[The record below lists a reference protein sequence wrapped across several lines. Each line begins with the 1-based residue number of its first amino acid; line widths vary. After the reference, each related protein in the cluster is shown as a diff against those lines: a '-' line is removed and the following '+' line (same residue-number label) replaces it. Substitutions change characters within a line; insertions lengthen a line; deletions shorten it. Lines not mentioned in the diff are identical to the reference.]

1 MHIGK
6 AKLSVEAFVKKGYA
20 VVGEEHEISFGNE
33 LLADGR
39 PADMTITTTNQLR
52 YIGGSQVSFEDNPF
66 DHQYNDWLRF
76 ILENGEQRVD
86 RTKIGTMSAFGDVNL
101 KFDLRQNFPAITGK
115 RLMFLTMKKETI
127 RWMLEGKCD
136 LKSLKEMNVNI
147 WDGNVKP
154 GTEVYEGPKLELFQ
168 RLIMLGENQRKVMN
182 DFMEE
187 IGVPFTPTEDGGRDF
202 QLSQRTE
209 DQTFAI
215 EAKLNNWGIPE
226 NALSDGYLGP
236 LYGKQWC
243 AWEDLRMIR
252 SSELYDK
259 AWEKY
264 GSRGFE
270 HTPFENGR
278 GWTLIRREI
287 DQIKLVEEAIK
298 NEVLFHQGKLDKHI
312 AGRRIIL
319 TGWNVAQLDE
329 MQLPPCHTL
338 AQWNVSSVT
347 DREGKHYLDC
357 KLFMRSNDIFLG
369 MPFNVAQ
376 YAMLT
381 EMLAHAHG
389 LTARFFHVTE
399 GDAHI
404 YLNHMDAVTEQLKR
418 PIIHKAPKLQINCGP
433 VSSIR
438 DIKVED
444 IELIGYDSYD
454 TIKAPIAGN

>member
-6 AKLSVEAFVKKGYA
+6 QKLSVEAFEQKGYT
-20 VVGEEHEISFGNE
+20 VVGKEYAIDLGDQM
-33 LLADGR
+33 LADGR
-39 PADMTITTTNQLR
+39 PREITHTTIEKLMFV
-52 YIGGSQVSFEDNPF
+52 GGEKVSFEDNPF
-66 DHQYNDWLRF
+66 DHQYNDWLHF
-76 ILENGEQRVD
+76 ILENGERRVD
-86 RTKIGTMSAFGDVNL
+86 RTKIGTLSAFGDVNM

-154 GTEVYEGPKLELFQ
+154 GTEVYEGPLL
-168 RLIMLGENQRKVMN
+168 
-182 DFMEE
+182 
-187 IGVPFTPTEDGGRDF
+187 
-202 QLSQRTE
+202 
-209 DQTFAI
+209 TFADRVRMLTPGQLDLLNQYRV
-215 EAKLNNWGIPE
+215 EFFERGDQDSERAESEWLDYAEMKLNNWGVPE

-243 AWEDLRMIR
+243 AWEDIR
-252 SSELYDK
+252 FIPASELYDN

-264 GSRGFE
+264 GSRGFS
-270 HTPFENGR
+270 HTGFENGR
-278 GWTLIRREI
+278 GHVAIRREI

-298 NEVLFHQGKLDKHI
+298 NEVLFHQGKIDKHI

-347 DREGKHYLDC
+347 DSEGKHFLDC

-399 GDAHI
+399 GDAHV
-404 YLNHMDAVTEQLKR
+404 YLNHMDAVAKQLQR
-418 PIIHKAPKLQINCGP
+418 PIIHKAPKLKINCGP
-433 VSSIR
+433 VDSIR

-444 IELIGYDSYD
+444 IELVGYESYD

>member
-6 AKLSVEAFVKKGYA
+6 QKLSVEAFEQKGYT
-20 VVGEEHEISFGNE
+20 VVGKEYAIDFGDQ
-33 LLADGR
+33 LMADGR
-39 PADMTITTTNQLR
+39 PREIKHTTIEKLL
-52 YIGGSQVSFEDNPF
+52 YVGGEQVSFEDNPF

-154 GTEVYEGPKLELFQ
+154 GTEVYEGPELS
-168 RLIMLGENQRKVMN
+168 
-182 DFMEE
+182 
-187 IGVPFTPTEDGGRDF
+187 
-202 QLSQRTE
+202 LSQRLEMCTKEQRASVE
-209 DQTFAI
+209 DFMVGGAMTTDEKSVHERDYDNLPETYTFAI
-215 EAKLNNWGIPE
+215 NAKLNNWGVPE

-243 AWEDLRMIR
+243 AWEDIR
-252 SSELYDK
+252 FIPASELYDN

-264 GSRGFE
+264 GSRGFS
-270 HTPFENGR
+270 HTGFENGR
-278 GWTLIRREI
+278 GHVAIRREI

-298 NEVLFHQGKLDKHI
+298 NEVLFHQGKIDKHI

-347 DREGKHYLDC
+347 DSEGKHFLDC

-404 YLNHMDAVTEQLKR
+404 YLNHMDAVAKQLQR
-418 PIIHKAPKLQINCGP
+418 PIIHKAPKLKINCGP
-433 VSSIR
+433 VDSIR

-444 IELIGYDSYD
+444 IELVGYESYD

>member
-6 AKLSVEAFVKKGYA
+6 QKLSVEAFEQKGYT
-20 VVGEEHEISFGNE
+20 VVGKEYAIDLGDQM
-33 LLADGR
+33 LADGR
-39 PADMTITTTNQLR
+39 PREITHTTIEKLMFV
-52 YIGGSQVSFEDNPF
+52 GGEKVSFEDNPF
-66 DHQYNDWLRF
+66 DHQYNDWLHF
-76 ILENGEQRVD
+76 ILENGERRVD
-86 RTKIGTMSAFGDVNL
+86 RTKIGTLSAFGDVNM

-154 GTEVYEGPKLELFQ
+154 GTEVYEGPELS
-168 RLIMLGENQRKVMN
+168 
-182 DFMEE
+182 
-187 IGVPFTPTEDGGRDF
+187 
-202 QLSQRTE
+202 LSQRLEMCTKEQRASVE
-209 DQTFAI
+209 DFMVGGAMTTDEKSVHERDYDNLPETYTFAI
-215 EAKLNNWGIPE
+215 HAKLNNWGVPE
-226 NALSDGYLGP
+226 KALSDGYLGP

-243 AWEDLRMIR
+243 AWEDIR
-252 SSELYDK
+252 FIPASELYDN

-264 GSRGFE
+264 GSRGFS
-270 HTPFENGR
+270 HTGFENGR
-278 GWTLIRREI
+278 GHVAIRREI

-298 NEVLFHQGKLDKHI
+298 NEVLFHQGKIDKHI

-347 DREGKHYLDC
+347 DSEGKHFLDC

-404 YLNHMDAVTEQLKR
+404 YLNHMDAVAKQLQR
-418 PIIHKAPKLQINCGP
+418 PIIHKAPKLKINCGP
-433 VSSIR
+433 VDSIR

-444 IELIGYDSYD
+444 IELVGYESYD

>member
-1 MHIGK
+1 MNIGK
-6 AKLSVEAFVKKGYA
+6 QKLSVEAFEQKGYT
-20 VVGEEHEISFGNE
+20 VVGKEYAIDFGDQTM
-33 LLADGR
+33 ADGR
-39 PADMTITTTNQLR
+39 PREIKHTTIEKLL
-52 YIGGSQVSFEDNPF
+52 YVGGEQVSFEDNPF

-76 ILENGEQRVD
+76 IMETGERRVD

-101 KFDLRQNFPAITGK
+101 KFDLRVNFPAITGK

-154 GTEVYEGPKLELFQ
+154 GTEVYEGPELS
-168 RLIMLGENQRKVMN
+168 
-182 DFMEE
+182 
-187 IGVPFTPTEDGGRDF
+187 
-202 QLSQRTE
+202 LSQRLEMCTKEQRASVE
-209 DQTFAI
+209 DFMVGGAMTTDEKSVHERDYDNLPETYTFAI
-215 EAKLNNWGIPE
+215 NAKLNNWGVPE

-243 AWEDLRMIR
+243 AWEDIR
-252 SSELYDK
+252 FIPASELYDN

-264 GSRGFE
+264 GSRGFS
-270 HTPFENGR
+270 HTGFENGR
-278 GWTLIRREI
+278 GHVAIRREI

-298 NEVLFHQGKLDKHI
+298 NEVLFHQGKIDKHI

-347 DREGKHYLDC
+347 DKDGKHFLDC

-404 YLNHMDAVTEQLKR
+404 YLNHMDAVAKQLQR
-418 PIIHKAPKLQINCGP
+418 PIIHKAPKLKINCGP
-433 VSSIR
+433 VDSIR

-444 IELIGYDSYD
+444 IELIGYESYD

>member
-6 AKLSVEAFVKKGYA
+6 QKLSVEAFEQKGYT
-20 VVGEEHEISFGNE
+20 VVGKEYAIDLGDQM
-33 LLADGR
+33 LADGR
-39 PADMTITTTNQLR
+39 PREITHTTIEKLMFV
-52 YIGGSQVSFEDNPF
+52 GGEKVSFEDNPF
-66 DHQYNDWLRF
+66 DHQYNDWLHF
-76 ILENGEQRVD
+76 ILENGERRVD
-86 RTKIGTMSAFGDVNL
+86 RTKIGTLSAFGDVNM

-154 GTEVYEGPKLELFQ
+154 GTEVYEGPLL
-168 RLIMLGENQRKVMN
+168 
-182 DFMEE
+182 
-187 IGVPFTPTEDGGRDF
+187 
-202 QLSQRTE
+202 
-209 DQTFAI
+209 TFADRVRMLTPGQLDLLNQYRV
-215 EAKLNNWGIPE
+215 EFFERGDQDSERAESEWLDYAEMKLNNWGVPE

-243 AWEDLRMIR
+243 AWEDIR
-252 SSELYDK
+252 FIPASELYDN

-264 GSRGFE
+264 GSRGFS
-270 HTPFENGR
+270 HTGFENGR
-278 GWTLIRREI
+278 GHVAIRREI

-347 DREGKHYLDC
+347 DREGKHFLDC

-404 YLNHMDAVTEQLKR
+404 YLNHMDAVAKQLQR
-418 PIIHKAPKLQINCGP
+418 PIIHKAPKLKINCGP
-433 VSSIR
+433 VDSIR

-444 IELIGYDSYD
+444 IELVGYESYD

>member
-1 MHIGK
+1 MQIGK
-6 AKLSVEAFVKKGYA
+6 EKISVEAFKQKGYA
-20 VVGEEHEISFGNE
+20 VVGTEYAISFGDQK
-33 LLADGR
+33 LADGR
-39 PADMTITTTNQLR
+39 PVDMTHTTTNQLR
-52 YIGGSQVSFEDNPF
+52 YIGGEQVSYADNPF

-154 GTEVYEGPKLELFQ
+154 GTEVYEGPLL
-168 RLIMLGENQRKVMN
+168 
-182 DFMEE
+182 
-187 IGVPFTPTEDGGRDF
+187 
-202 QLSQRTE
+202 
-209 DQTFAI
+209 TFADRVNMLTPGQRDLLDSYRV
-215 EAKLNNWGIPE
+215 EFFERGDQDSERAVSEWLDYAEMKLNNWGVPE
-226 NALSDGYLGP
+226 RALSDGYLGP

-243 AWEDLRMIR
+243 SWEDIR
-252 SSELYDK
+252 IVPASEMY
-259 AWEKY
+259 AQNAYEKY
-264 GSRGFE
+264 GTRGFM
-270 HTPFENGR
+270 HTGFEDANHVV
-278 GWTLIRREI
+278 IRREI

-347 DREGKHYLDC
+347 DSEGKHFLDC

-369 MPFNVAQ
+369 MPFNIAQ

-404 YLNHMDAVTEQLKR
+404 YMNHMDAVAKQLER
-418 PIIHKAPKLQINCGP
+418 PIIHKAPKLKINCGP
-433 VSSIR
+433 VASIR

-444 IELIGYDSYD
+444 IELVNYVSYD

>member
-1 MHIGK
+1 MNIGK
-6 AKLSVEAFVKKGYA
+6 QKLSVEAFEQKGYT
-20 VVGEEHEISFGNE
+20 VVGKEYAIDFGDQTM
-33 LLADGR
+33 ADGR
-39 PADMTITTTNQLR
+39 PREIKHTTIEKLL
-52 YIGGSQVSFEDNPF
+52 YVGGEQVSFEDNPF

-76 ILENGEQRVD
+76 IMETGERRVD

-101 KFDLRQNFPAITGK
+101 KFDLRVNFPAITGK

-154 GTEVYEGPKLELFQ
+154 GTEVYEGPEL
-168 RLIMLGENQRKVMN
+168 
-182 DFMEE
+182 
-187 IGVPFTPTEDGGRDF
+187 P
-202 QLSQRTE
+202 LSQRLEMCTKEQRASVE
-209 DQTFAI
+209 DFMVGGAMTTDEKSVHERDYDNLPETYTFAI
-215 EAKLNNWGIPE
+215 NAKLNNWGVPE

-243 AWEDLRMIR
+243 AWEDIR
-252 SSELYDK
+252 FIPASELYDN

-264 GSRGFE
+264 GSRGFS
-270 HTPFENGR
+270 HTGFENGR
-278 GWTLIRREI
+278 GHVAIRREI

-347 DREGKHYLDC
+347 DSEGKHFLDC

-404 YLNHMDAVTEQLKR
+404 YLNHMDAVGKQLQR
-418 PIIHKAPKLQINCGP
+418 PIIHKAPKLKINCGP
-433 VSSIR
+433 VDSIR

-444 IELIGYDSYD
+444 IELVGYESYD

>member
-6 AKLSVEAFVKKGYA
+6 QKLSVEAFEQKGYT
-20 VVGEEHEISFGNE
+20 VVGKEYAIDLGDQT
-33 LLADGR
+33 LADGR
-39 PADMTITTTNQLR
+39 PREITHTTIEKLMFV
-52 YIGGSQVSFEDNPF
+52 GGEKVSFEDNPF
-66 DHQYNDWLRF
+66 DHQYNDWLHF
-76 ILENGEQRVD
+76 ILENGERRVD
-86 RTKIGTMSAFGDVNL
+86 RTKIGTLSAFGDVNM

-154 GTEVYEGPKLELFQ
+154 GTEVYEGPELS
-168 RLIMLGENQRKVMN
+168 
-182 DFMEE
+182 
-187 IGVPFTPTEDGGRDF
+187 
-202 QLSQRTE
+202 LSQRLEMCTKEQRASVE
-209 DQTFAI
+209 DFMVGGAMTTNEKSVHERDYDNLPETYTFAI
-215 EAKLNNWGIPE
+215 NAKLNNWGIPE

-243 AWEDLRMIR
+243 AWEDIR
-252 SSELYDK
+252 FIPASELYDN

-264 GSRGFE
+264 GSRGFS
-270 HTPFENGR
+270 HTGFENGR
-278 GWTLIRREI
+278 GHVAIRREI

-298 NEVLFHQGKLDKHI
+298 NEVLFHQGKIDKHI

-347 DREGKHYLDC
+347 DREGKHFLDC

-404 YLNHMDAVTEQLKR
+404 YLNHMDAVAKQLQR
-418 PIIHKAPKLQINCGP
+418 PIIHKAPKLKINCGP
-433 VSSIR
+433 VDSIR

-444 IELIGYDSYD
+444 IELVGYESYD